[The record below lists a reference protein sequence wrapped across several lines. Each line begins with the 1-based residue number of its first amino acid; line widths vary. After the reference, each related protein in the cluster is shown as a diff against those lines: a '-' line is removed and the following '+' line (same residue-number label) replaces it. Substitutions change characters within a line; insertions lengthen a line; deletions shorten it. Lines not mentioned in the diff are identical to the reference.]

1 MLQRH
6 LWMAPKQLNTLAMKY
21 VTKLQTN
28 CQLTFAL
35 IETLQHR
42 HYVSFKFIL
51 LSARKE
57 THISTLSTLIPQAVV
72 ASSRIPW
79 EQKYFYKLHF
89 MDYLHNTVY
98 TTKKGWDGP
107 LYGWIKRIYLNRVG
121 VT

>member
-1 MLQRH
+1 MNYLIGKPLPLH
-6 LWMAPKQLNTLAMKY
+6 TKQLNTLAMKY

-35 IETLQHR
+35 IETLQLR

-72 ASSRIPW
+72 ASSRIP
-79 EQKYFYKLHF
+79 
-89 MDYLHNTVY
+89 
-98 TTKKGWDGP
+98 
-107 LYGWIKRIYLNRVG
+107 
-121 VT
+121 

>member
-1 MLQRH
+1 MGSRQDIKVKSVVKSAQYVNYLIGKPLPLH
-6 LWMAPKQLNTLAMKY
+6 TKQLNTLAMKY

-35 IETLQHR
+35 IETLQLR

-72 ASSRIPW
+72 ASSRIP
-79 EQKYFYKLHF
+79 
-89 MDYLHNTVY
+89 
-98 TTKKGWDGP
+98 
-107 LYGWIKRIYLNRVG
+107 
-121 VT
+121 